1 MISLLVI
8 FYIICNSRSSKSRQN
23 SSVSA
28 TSSGEFYE
36 SRNHALLRPSSNNS
50 TIDNGH
56 FRYQDSYH
64 EVSETKSVGGNEKLA
79 ERKVAENMDFL
90 EGGAKEEFRG
100 GDYDYGANRVP
111 RISIE
116 DV

>member
-1 MISLLVI
+1 M
-8 FYIICNSRSSKSRQN
+8 
-23 SSVSA
+23 
-28 TSSGEFYE
+28 
-36 SRNHALLRPSSNNS
+36 
-50 TIDNGH
+50 
-56 FRYQDSYH
+56 
-64 EVSETKSVGGNEKLA
+64 SETKSVGGNEKLA

-100 GDYDYGANRVP
+100 GDYDYGTNRVP